1 MIKGGRFNR
10 DRAGRGRAAARS
22 QRPVFKAAPGRRYLA
37 FYKPFEVLCQFTPE
51 KLPQSSTAEKAQ
63 EEKITLASFGIPSGV
78 YPVGRLDYDSE
89 GLLLLSDDGRLTTK
103 LFADNHRR
111 TYLVQVEN
119 IPSEENLAKL
129 ERGVMIEGKMTLPC
143 ETWLLQKDPVLPERS
158 KPIRF
163 RKEIPTAWMELTLFE
178 GRNRQV
184 RKMTAHVGHPTLRL
198 LRVAIGR
205 LALFDLGIKPG
216 EWLEL
221 NPEEVEAVFLD

>member
-1 MIKGGRFNR
+1 MTRPYDDRN
-10 DRAGRGRAAARS
+10 RAGRGRAAFDAAR
-22 QRPVFKAAPGRRYLA
+22 KAAFRPAEGRRYIA

-51 KLPQSSTAEKAQ
+51 KLPDGGVSDKV
-63 EEKITLASFGIPSGV
+63 TLASFAFPPAV

-89 GLLLLSDDGRLTTK
+89 GLMLLSDDGRLTTK
-103 LFADNHRR
+103 LFADDHRR

-119 IPSEENLAKL
+119 IPTEASLQQL
-129 ERGVMIEGKMTLPC
+129 ERGVMIEGKMTKRC

-163 RKEIPTAWMELTLFE
+163 RKDIPTAWVELTLFE

-184 RKMTAHVGHPTLRL
+184 RKMTAHIGHPTLRL

-221 NPEEVEAVFLD
+221 EMEEVAAVFLD